1 MRQFNVT
8 LPYAT
13 CPHLMWIDHHPEVS
27 EQKGSDPEH
36 GTDLIRALVE
46 RVLKMECNND
56 IKNYQNELI

>member
-1 MRQFNVT
+1 
-8 LPYAT
+8 
-13 CPHLMWIDHHPEVS
+13 MWIDHHPEVS